1 MKVAGIDVS
10 SKTVTLVIHR
20 DGRMGKALRTS
31 RTPQGHATL
40 SNRLHKAKASRVC
53 LEATG

>member
-20 DGRMGKALRTS
+20 DGRMGNCELKN
-31 RTPQGHATL
+31 TPRAT
-40 SNRLHKAKASRVC
+40 RL
-53 LEATG
+53 

>member
-20 DGRMGKALRTS
+20 DGRKGKPCELKN
-31 RTPQGHATL
+31 TPQSHASL
-40 SNRLHKAKASRVC
+40 S
-53 LEATG
+53 

>member
-20 DGRMGKALRTS
+20 DGRTGKPCELKNTHPGPRDPEQPSA
-31 RTPQGHATL
+31 
-40 SNRLHKAKASRVC
+40 
-53 LEATG
+53 